1 VVGKPSRVSGAFDLG
16 LASAAAKLGD
26 EAPAAP
32 RCAHSR
38 RRARGLRGAMA
49 TTSRGAGERSRDA
62 QPTCIPM
69 APSPPCPSRLD
80 GRRAPHRGRG
90 MPAWAVLRCPHHP
103 CPSGGDESWP
113 NTGTTPRG
121 RAQNSKRRSH
131 PWPGGLGGDHQHPA
145 ARSASTAARAAI
157 FAEHVY
163 PSARSFEPKLQPGA
177 MTGGLRRLI
186 TLAGTRRSPA
196 GKTTPTHASPLFRHC
211 PGASRCCPLRAYLA
225 CDSRIT
231 DGVAM

>member
-1 VVGKPSRVSGAFDLG
+1 MCSFSTPSHGGFAGRWLLPVGALG
-16 LASAAAKLGD
+16 SAAAT
-26 EAPAAP
+26 PNRRVSQWP
-32 RCAHSR
+32 RR
-38 RRARGLRGAMA
+38 LRARAGLMADEHLTGA
-49 TTSRGAGERSRDA
+49 E
-62 QPTCIPM
+62 
-69 APSPPCPSRLD
+69 
-80 GRRAPHRGRG
+80 G